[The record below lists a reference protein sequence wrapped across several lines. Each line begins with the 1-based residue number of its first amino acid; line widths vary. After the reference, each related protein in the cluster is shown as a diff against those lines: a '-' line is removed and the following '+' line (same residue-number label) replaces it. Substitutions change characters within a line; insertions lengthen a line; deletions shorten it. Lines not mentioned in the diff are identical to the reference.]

1 MAGND
6 EDMKNEQTFLNDL
19 SKINSVSLNG
29 DQLSMKTSDN
39 KELVFKQKPI
49 TYSDLYQREFILEN
63 KYPNIGITLA
73 FDTNKIYGFSGVNR
87 YFAGYTLTNENMI
100 SISPIGS
107 TMMAGPEE
115 NMNAERDFTSLL
127 PEASNIT
134 LSVNTL
140 EITTKSGEKLIFR
153 DNSINDNKLLGRSF
167 KLHNLY
173 KYPNTEI
180 TMSFYGNN
188 NQVIGFSGVNNYKT
202 SYTNINKN
210 EIKFDIITATKI
222 SGSKEDMEAE
232 ETFYSYIDNA
242 KYMYS
247 KGRELLII
255 LNDSTILRFI
265 ENYFDPKVLNGKQFK
280 LSNMFEGT
288 EITLSIMSN
297 SFTGKSGVNNY
308 NIPFELDDDKVIIS
322 KNGISTLMAGP
333 EEDMKAEDKYLSLLN
348 NANHISYD
356 DNILCIRTSDNE
368 VLLFDLIN

>member
-127 PEASNIT
+127 PEAYNIT

-173 KYPNTEI
+173 KYPNAEI

>member
-222 SGSKEDMEAE
+222 SGSK
-232 ETFYSYIDNA
+232 
-242 KYMYS
+242 
-247 KGRELLII
+247 
-255 LNDSTILRFI
+255 
-265 ENYFDPKVLNGKQFK
+265 
-280 LSNMFEGT
+280 
-288 EITLSIMSN
+288 
-297 SFTGKSGVNNY
+297 
-308 NIPFELDDDKVIIS
+308 
-322 KNGISTLMAGP
+322 
-333 EEDMKAEDKYLSLLN
+333 
-348 NANHISYD
+348 
-356 DNILCIRTSDNE
+356 
-368 VLLFDLIN
+368 

>member
-173 KYPNTEI
+173 KYPNAEI

-280 LSNMFEGT
+280 L
-288 EITLSIMSN
+288 
-297 SFTGKSGVNNY
+297 
-308 NIPFELDDDKVIIS
+308 
-322 KNGISTLMAGP
+322 
-333 EEDMKAEDKYLSLLN
+333 
-348 NANHISYD
+348 
-356 DNILCIRTSDNE
+356 
-368 VLLFDLIN
+368 

>member
-288 EITLSIMSN
+288 EVTLSIMSN

>member
-1 MAGND
+1 
-6 EDMKNEQTFLNDL
+6 
-19 SKINSVSLNG
+19 
-29 DQLSMKTSDN
+29 
-39 KELVFKQKPI
+39 
-49 TYSDLYQREFILEN
+49 
-63 KYPNIGITLA
+63 
-73 FDTNKIYGFSGVNR
+73 
-87 YFAGYTLTNENMI
+87 
-100 SISPIGS
+100 
-107 TMMAGPEE
+107 
-115 NMNAERDFTSLL
+115 
-127 PEASNIT
+127 
-134 LSVNTL
+134 
-140 EITTKSGEKLIFR
+140 
-153 DNSINDNKLLGRSF
+153 
-167 KLHNLY
+167 
-173 KYPNTEI
+173 
-180 TMSFYGNN
+180 
-188 NQVIGFSGVNNYKT
+188 
-202 SYTNINKN
+202 
-210 EIKFDIITATKI
+210 
-222 SGSKEDMEAE
+222 MEAE

>member
-173 KYPNTEI
+173 KYPNAEI

>member
-127 PEASNIT
+127 PEAYNIT